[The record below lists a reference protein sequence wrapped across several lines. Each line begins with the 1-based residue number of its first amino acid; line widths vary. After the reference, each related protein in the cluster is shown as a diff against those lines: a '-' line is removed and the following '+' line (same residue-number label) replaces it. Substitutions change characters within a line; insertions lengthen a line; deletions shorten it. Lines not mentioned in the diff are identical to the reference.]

1 MSDLLRHP
9 VEIIRRLRGLP
20 FGDSVTDRLDLA
32 EGAPIAVVA
41 WLANGSRLRQG
52 RLVLGSSPIDCLAWQ
67 RYRPLRGYGET
78 RKFASVTWAGDSVP
92 SGHMAWKLK
101 PEMRMVQLG
110 TSSGD
115 LCLAV
120 PVSDVA
126 LVKDAVDGTEPSA

>member
-20 FGDSVTDRLDLA
+20 FGDSVT
-32 EGAPIAVVA
+32 G
-41 WLANGSRLRQG
+41 
-52 RLVLGSSPIDCLAWQ
+52 
-67 RYRPLRGYGET
+67 
-78 RKFASVTWAGDSVP
+78 AGDSVP